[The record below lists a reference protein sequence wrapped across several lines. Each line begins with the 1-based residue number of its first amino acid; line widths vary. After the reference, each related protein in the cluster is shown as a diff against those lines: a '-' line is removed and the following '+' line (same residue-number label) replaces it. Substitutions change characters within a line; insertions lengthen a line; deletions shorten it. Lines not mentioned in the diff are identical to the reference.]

1 MKGSTE
7 VQLRFLF
14 LNDTDDT
21 IIVPIQV
28 NHEDD
33 EPEMASDEEEYL
45 IEHEHL
51 PGDHS
56 FGADDA
62 FINSTL
68 RDGFLLRRSRGNGT

>member
-1 MKGSTE
+1 MRSTE
-7 VQLRFLF
+7 VQLQSLL
-14 LNDTDDT
+14 LNDTDDA

-51 PGDHS
+51 PEDRP

-68 RDGFLLRRSRGNGT
+68 RDGFLFRRSRGNGI